1 VLKITAYSDRI
12 SVAPG
17 EQINFM
23 VSCELD
29 TYEVEFVRI
38 RSGDT
43 NPAGPG
49 VREEVINSPVSGQK
63 PGRVQQ
69 ILAGSYG
76 YVPHAPIFDRLDS
89 FTVQAMVQPTTP
101 NKGEQSIIAK
111 WSGDTSSG
119 FRLIVDDGGAAG
131 LVIGDGKGN
140 IRSVGTGRPMIAG
153 EWYFVAATF
162 DRAAKQVTV
171 YQEPLV
177 RYATVDEA
185 GVAQATV
192 DVEGPGGNT
201 SPLVFA
207 GHYDGSIDGKLRIG
221 GLYNGKIDSSRLANR
236 ALARTEMQTL
246 LQDPRSAHL
255 GASVVGAWDFSAD
268 IQTDRLTDRSANQLH
283 GEAVNLPARAVT
295 GSNWTGEE
303 MCWRHAPEQW
313 GAIHFHDDD
322 LYDAAWQVDFQL
334 TIPETWRSG
343 VYAARLRSGEHEEYV
358 PFAVRP
364 PRGTSTSDILFLMPT
379 ASYMAYANEHFAT
392 NPWVAELMWNR
403 VHTLHPHHIFL
414 NEHRE
419 YGHSL
424 YDLHSDGSG
433 VYYSSRLRPILNLRP
448 KVQSVPGGTGS
459 SLWQFPAD
467 THILDWLEGMRH
479 QFDVL
484 TDEDLHQEG
493 VARLEPYRVVVTGTH
508 PEYYSKNMRDAVYEY
523 TQRGGR
529 RMYLGGNGFYW
540 RIAYHPSKPGVI
552 EIRRAEGGSRAWEA
566 PSGEYYMSFTGEYSG
581 LWRRQGRRAP
591 QALVGTGFTTEGF
604 DVSSYY
610 RRKPDSF
617 NPRAEFIFEGIGDDE
632 LIGNFGLIGGGTA
645 GLELD
650 RYDRALGTPPH
661 ALLLASSENHTA
673 TYLLVVEDILFNFL
687 GTDGTQNELVRG
699 DIVFFETPAGGAVF
713 SVSSMA
719 WAGSL
724 FHNNYDNNV
733 SRLTENVLRRFLDHT
748 PFEMPRPSEPA
759 PQPAAVKT

>member
-1 VLKITAYSDRI
+1 MLRLTAYADRI

-17 EQINFM
+17 EQISFM
-23 VSCELD
+23 VNCELD
-29 TYEVEFVRI
+29 TYDVDFVRI

-49 VREEVINSPVSGQK
+49 IREEVVDSAVSGQK
-63 PGRVQQ
+63 PGRPQQ

-76 YVPHAPIFDRLDS
+76 YVPHASIFDRLES
-89 FTVQAMVQPTTP
+89 FTVQAMVLPTTP
-101 NKGEQSIIAK
+101 DKGEQSIIAK
-111 WSGDTSSG
+111 WSAETASG
-119 FRLIVDDGGAAG
+119 FRLIVDGNGAAG
-131 LVIGDGKGN
+131 LVIGDGRGTT
-140 IRSVGTGRPMIAG
+140 RSAGTGKPMLAG
-153 EWYFVAATF
+153 EWYFVAAAF
-162 DRAAKQVTV
+162 DREAKQVAV

-177 RYATVDEA
+177 QYATVEDA
-185 GVAQATV
+185 GVTQATV
-192 DVEGPGGNT
+192 DVEAPGANP

-207 GHYDGSIDGKLRIG
+207 GHHDASVDGKLRVG
-221 GLYNGKIDSSRLANR
+221 GLYNGKIDSPRLANR
-236 ALARTEMQTL
+236 ALTRTEMRTL
-246 LQDPRSAHL
+246 QQDPRSAHL
-255 GASVVGAWDFSAD
+255 GASVVGAWDFSLD
-268 IQTDRLTDRSANQLH
+268 IQTDRLTDLSANQLH
-283 GEAVNLPARAVT
+283 GEVVNLPARAVT
-295 GSNWTGEE
+295 GYTWSGDE
-303 MCWRHAPEQW
+303 MDWRQAPQQW

-322 LYDAAWQVDFQL
+322 IYDAGWQVDFQV
-334 TIPETWRSG
+334 TIPDSWQSG

-358 PFAVRP
+358 PFGVRP
-364 PRGTSTSDILFLMPT
+364 PRGTSTSDIVFLMPT

-403 VHTLHPHHIFL
+403 IHTLHPHHIFL

-424 YDLHSDGSG
+424 YDVHSDGSG

-467 THILDWLEGMRH
+467 THILDWLDGMEHR
-479 QFDVL
+479 FDVL

-493 VARLEPYRVVVTGTH
+493 IAALEPYRVVLTGTH

-529 RMYLGGNGFYW
+529 LMYLGGNGFYW
-540 RIAYHPSKPGVI
+540 RIAYHPAKPGVI
-552 EIRRAEGGSRAWEA
+552 EIRRAECGSRAWEA
-566 PSGEYYMSFTGEYSG
+566 PGGEYYMSFTGEYSG
-581 LWRRQGRRAP
+581 LWRRQGHRAP

-610 RRKPDSF
+610 RRKPESF
-617 NPRAEFIFEGIGDDE
+617 DPRASFIFEGIGDDE
-632 LIGNFGLIGGGTA
+632 LIGNFGLIGGGAA

-650 RYDRALGTPPH
+650 RYDHALGTPPH

-699 DIVFFETPAGGAVF
+699 DLVFFETPNGGAVF

-724 FHNNYDNNV
+724 FHNEYDNNV
-733 SRLTENVLRRFLDHT
+733 SHITENVLRRFLDPT
-748 PFEMPRPSEPA
+748 PFEESA
-759 PQPAAVKT
+759 G